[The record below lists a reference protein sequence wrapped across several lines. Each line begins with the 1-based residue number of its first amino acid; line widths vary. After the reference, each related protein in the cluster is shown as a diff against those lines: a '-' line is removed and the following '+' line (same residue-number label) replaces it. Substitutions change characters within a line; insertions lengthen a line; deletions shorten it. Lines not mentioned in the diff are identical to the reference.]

1 MKELAAVN
9 SVSVGGQFH
18 SSVLSMVMDA
28 GLLVQLVLLILLI
41 FSVVSW
47 AIIATKYRNLRKVN
61 AENSLFLE
69 AYMKC
74 SNLADVFPEAKKYT
88 SSTLAAVFRAG
99 YAELISIAKAAR
111 GPAASRGQEDP
122 FVSGPELKGLD
133 NVERALNR
141 SCSAE
146 ATKLEAA
153 LGFLATTGSAS
164 PFIGLFGTVWGI
176 MDTFRSIGY
185 RGSATLAVVA
195 PGISEALIATAAGL
209 AAAIPA
215 VIFYNYYLNRVK
227 NMTMEMDSFASE
239 LINIVERYYVKT

>member
-9 SVSVGGQFH
+9 TMDPGGQFQG
-18 SSVLSMVMDA
+18 SVLGMVMNA
-28 GLLVQLVLLILLI
+28 GLLVQFILLILLL

-47 AIIATKYRNLRKVN
+47 AIIVTKYRSIRKVDE
-61 AENSLFLE
+61 ENRLFLD
-69 AYMKC
+69 AYMK
-74 SNLADVFPEAKKYT
+74 SNNLADVLPEAKKYPV
-88 SSTLAAVFRAG
+88 SSLAAVFRAG
-99 YAELISIAKAAR
+99 YTELVNFAKAGR
-111 GPAASRGQEDP
+111 GASSSRGKEETGG
-122 FVSGPELKGLD
+122 SSPEIKGLD

-141 SCSAE
+141 ACSAE
-146 ATKLEAA
+146 ATKLETA

-176 MDTFRSIGY
+176 MDTFRSIGF

-215 VIFYNYYLNRVK
+215 VIFYNYYLNRIK
-227 NMTMEMDSFASE
+227 TMTLEMDSFSSE
-239 LINIVERYYVKT
+239 LMNIVERYYLKG

>member
-1 MKELAAVN
+1 MKELASVN
-9 SVSVGGQFH
+9 TVDLGGQLH
-18 SSVLSMVMDA
+18 GSVLSMVMDA
-28 GLLVQLVLLILLI
+28 GLLVQFVLLVLLL

-47 AIIATKYRNLRKVN
+47 AIIVTKYRSIRKVN
-61 AENSLFLE
+61 AENSLFLD

-74 SNLADVFPEAKKYT
+74 SNLADVLPEAKKY
-88 SSTLAAVFRAG
+88 SSSSLAGVFRAG
-99 YAELISIAKAAR
+99 YTELVNFTKAAR
-111 GPAASRGQEDP
+111 GTSFRDRDDAAPS
-122 FVSGPELKGLD
+122 PEIKGLD

-141 SCSAE
+141 ACSAE
-146 ATKLEAA
+146 ATKLETA

-176 MDTFRSIGY
+176 MDTFRGIGFQ
-185 RGSATLAVVA
+185 GSATLAVVA

-227 NMTMEMDSFASE
+227 LMTLEMDHFASE
-239 LINIVERYYVKT
+239 LINIVERYYIKG

>member
-1 MKELAAVN
+1 VKELASVN
-9 SVSVGGQFH
+9 TVDLGGQLH
-18 SSVLSMVMDA
+18 GSVLSMVMDA
-28 GLLVQLVLLILLI
+28 GLLVQFVLLVLLL

-47 AIIATKYRNLRKVN
+47 AIIVTKYRSIRKVN
-61 AENSLFLE
+61 AENSLFLD

-74 SNLADVFPEAKKYT
+74 SNLADVLPEAKKYS
-88 SSTLAAVFRAG
+88 SSTLAGVFRSG
-99 YAELISIAKAAR
+99 YAELVNFAKATQ
-111 GPAASRGQEDP
+111 GASFRDRDDAVP
-122 FVSGPELKGLD
+122 SPEIKGLD

-141 SCSAE
+141 ACSAE
-146 ATKLEAA
+146 ATKLETA

-176 MDTFRSIGY
+176 MDTFRGIGFQ
-185 RGSATLAVVA
+185 GSATLAVVA

-227 NMTMEMDSFASE
+227 LMTLEMDHFASE
-239 LINIVERYYVKT
+239 LINIVERYYIKG